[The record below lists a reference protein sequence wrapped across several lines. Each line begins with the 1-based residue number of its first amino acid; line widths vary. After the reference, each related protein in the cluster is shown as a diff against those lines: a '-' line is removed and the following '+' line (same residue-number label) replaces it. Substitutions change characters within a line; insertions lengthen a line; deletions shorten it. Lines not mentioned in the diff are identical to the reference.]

1 MKRLHRS
8 SSASTS
14 ATPSVR
20 LASSKEDQA
29 WFDAQLDCFH
39 DLGPTTPIGDFLRQI
54 VEIDSKPVA
63 LLAWVPACYALKD
76 RDRWI
81 SWSAPQRVARLK
93 LIVQN
98 RRLLIL
104 SPKGAAPNLA
114 SQAMGA
120 ALRAL
125 PVQWLEVFG
134 YQPLLAESFTDPE
147 DYAGTT
153 YTATNWQLLGT
164 TQGYA
169 RSRLDDHRRRTALPA
184 QDRPD
189 HRRERRRLSPAG
201 QRQPTPSGETGPE
214 KGVDLGR
221 PLFEESQVGH
231 GRVDNRAL
239 HHFATDG
246 MAMDFPF
253 ARSLMVVRS
262 RRTEKRSGKSTVET
276 RCYISSLEPEDRTPE
291 QWLQLIRGHWAG
303 FENRNHWRRDA
314 LMGEDRS
321 RSRNRSFLTNLA
333 LIRNGL
339 FRVLNRCFPGDSIP
353 VIRERIQAK
362 PCLAF
367 RALEA

>member
-1 MKRLHRS
+1 MLPPIWHPKQWVRHSGPFQSNGWRS
-8 SSASTS
+8 SVTNRSWPRVSPIRKTTPAPPTRPPIGNSSAPPKATPEVASTITADALHCQRKIARTIAEKGGDYLLQVKGNQPHLEKQALKKASTS
-14 ATPSVR
+14 
-20 LASSKEDQA
+20 
-29 WFDAQLDCFH
+29 
-39 DLGPTTPIGDFLRQI
+39 G
-54 VEIDSKPVA
+54 
-63 LLAWVPACYALKD
+63 
-76 RDRWI
+76 
-81 SWSAPQRVARLK
+81 AP
-93 LIVQN
+93 
-98 RRLLIL
+98 
-104 SPKGAAPNLA
+104 
-114 SQAMGA
+114 
-120 ALRAL
+120 
-125 PVQWLEVFG
+125 F
-134 YQPLLAESFTDPE
+134 
-147 DYAGTT
+147 
-153 YTATNWQLLGT
+153 
-164 TQGYA
+164 
-169 RSRLDDHRRRTALPA
+169 
-184 QDRPD
+184 
-189 HRRERRRLSPAG
+189 
-201 QRQPTPSGETGPE
+201 
-214 KGVDLGR
+214 
-221 PLFEESQVGH
+221 FEESQVGH

-276 RCYISSLEPEDRTPE
+276 RYYISSLEPEDRTPE

-321 RSRNRSFLTNLA
+321 RSRNRSLLTNLA

>member
-39 DLGPTTPIGDFLRQI
+39 DLGATTPIGDFLRQI

-63 LLAWVPACYALKD
+63 LLAWGPACYALKD

-81 SWSAPQRVARLK
+81 SWSASLRVARLK

-153 YTATNWQLLGT
+153 YKATNWQLFGT
-164 TQGYA
+164 TQGCA

-189 HRRERRRLSPAG
+189 RSRKRGRLSHAG
-201 QRQPTPSGETGPE
+201 QRQPTPSRETGP
-214 KGVDLGR
+214 
-221 PLFEESQVGH
+221 
-231 GRVDNRAL
+231 
-239 HHFATDG
+239 
-246 MAMDFPF
+246 
-253 ARSLMVVRS
+253 
-262 RRTEKRSGKSTVET
+262 TEGFDSG
-276 RCYISSLEPEDRTPE
+276 YP
-291 QWLQLIRGHWAG
+291 
-303 FENRNHWRRDA
+303 
-314 LMGEDRS
+314 
-321 RSRNRSFLTNLA
+321 FLTK
-333 LIRNGL
+333 
-339 FRVLNRCFPGDSIP
+339 
-353 VIRERIQAK
+353 AK
-362 PCLAF
+362 
-367 RALEA
+367 